1 MNDLMKSITK
11 PAVIWIYGSLGD
23 TLLIVGVIT
32 AAIGLAWGG
41 FAPVYWFLLAF
52 ACYLGMIW
60 VVAMCILYRI
70 ESKT

>member
-1 MNDLMKSITK
+1 MNDLMKYMTK
-11 PAVIWIYGSLGD
+11 PAVIWIYGGLGD

-32 AAIGLAWGG
+32 AAIGLTWGG

-60 VVAMCILYRI
+60 AVTMRIVYRL
-70 ESKT
+70 ESKI

>member
-1 MNDLMKSITK
+1 MNGLMQSITK
-11 PAVIWIYGSLGD
+11 PGVVWIYGGLGD
-23 TLLIVGVIT
+23 TLLIVGIIT
-32 AAIGLAWGG
+32 AAMGLTLGG

-60 VVAMCILYRI
+60 VVAMRILDRI